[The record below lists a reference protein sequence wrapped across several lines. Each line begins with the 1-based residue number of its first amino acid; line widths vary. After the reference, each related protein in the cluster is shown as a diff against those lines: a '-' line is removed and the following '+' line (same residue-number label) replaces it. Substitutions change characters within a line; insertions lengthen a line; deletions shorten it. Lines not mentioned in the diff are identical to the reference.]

1 MAIKDKRI
9 KKVISCMKQ
18 VLLNRCKIVI
28 INSENRNA
36 ISLEELREVLG
47 KVEPI
52 ESWVVP
58 EY

>member
-1 MAIKDKRI
+1 
-9 KKVISCMKQ
+9 MKQ
-18 VLLNRCKIVI
+18 VLLDRCKIVI